1 MLDQSLNKLEQ
12 ILSSSTLSILRSLL
26 CLGVGFLLGIS
37 VYLPNYKAENFCESD
52 CDSSLESIHLLPSKK
67 YSEQLKIKH
76 VVERSDPSEEIM
88 LLSRNEYA
96 CNTLGA
102 FDELTALHQR
112 SAELDKR
119 KVKGEANR
127 ARTATM
133 ERKITSAHVAESTF
147 RMCVQKLIPELLDVW
162 DGQMQRNELPIQHT
176 KKGHKEE
183 DGIDLGD
190 LENMANALEGL
201 R

>member
-12 ILSSSTLSILRSLL
+12 TLSSSTLSNLRILL

-37 VYLPNYKAENFCESD
+37 VYLPNYKAENFC
-52 CDSSLESIHLLPSKK
+52 DSSLESTHLLPSKK
-67 YSEQLKIKH
+67 YSEQLKTKH

-162 DGQMQRNELPIQHT
+162 DGQMKRNELPIQHT
-176 KKGHKEE
+176 RKGHKEE